1 MFFAAIYVPDFVVE
15 ATVRAE
21 PGLRGSMVA
30 IIDGTPPLM
39 KVVAANSKARAAGIE
54 AGMWELEAEPM
65 SGLELRPR
73 SPALEAAAH
82 VALLECAQAFSPRVE
97 ETAADTVL
105 MDLAGLA
112 PLFGPPQKI
121 AHELGQRAR
130 ELGLGVR
137 VAVAANPDAA
147 VHAARGFSG
156 VTFIPA
162 GREAERLG
170 PLPLEVLF
178 LDSGTEDAQ
187 QLLKT
192 FDRWGVHTFRALAAL
207 PAVAL
212 SERLGAEGL
221 CLQTLARGAASR
233 PLVPVGA
240 PLEFEEAL
248 ELEHPVALLE
258 PLAFLL
264 NRMLEQLCARLAARA
279 LAIQELRLRLQL
291 EGGAAAPS
299 LVTARAG
306 CPRHSRRDAGATVF
320 ERSLR
325 FPLPTTDAKTLLKLL
340 QLDLEAHPPGAPVVK
355 ITLAAE
361 PARPRPPQG
370 GLFLPLSPP
379 PEKLEL
385 TLARLAG
392 VVGEGNLGSA
402 ELRDTHRPD
411 AFRMEKF
418 GLDSPRRHGDREAF
432 RISNSEFR
440 MKESAEP
447 QETLAATQNSSFKIH
462 NSPPR
467 LALRRFR
474 PPRRAQVELHAGRPA
489 EVRFGPVRGA
499 VVDLAGPWRTSG
511 EWWTGEGWA
520 RDEWDVALEE
530 KGGGALYRI
539 YRDLESGAWFVEGSY
554 D

>member
-15 ATVRAE
+15 AVVRAE
-21 PGLRGSMVA
+21 PRLYGSKVA
-30 IIDGTPPLM
+30 IVDGTPPLV
-39 KVVAANSKARAAGIE
+39 KVVAANWKARDAGIE
-54 AGMWELEAEPM
+54 AGMVKLEAEAMP
-65 SGLELRPR
+65 GLALRPR

-82 VALLECAQAFSPRVE
+82 GALLECAQAFSPRVE
-97 ETAADTVL
+97 ETAAETL
-105 MDLAGLA
+105 LLDLAGLA
-112 PLFGPPQKI
+112 PLFGPPQKM
-121 AHELGQRAR
+121 AHELARRAR
-130 ELGLGVR
+130 ELGLEAR
-137 VAVAANPDAA
+137 VAVASNPDAA
-147 VHAARGFSG
+147 VQAARGLSG

-178 LDSGTEDAQ
+178 LDSRTEQAQ
-187 QLLKT
+187 QLLET
-192 FDRWGVHTFRALAAL
+192 FDRWGVRTFRALAAL
-207 PAVAL
+207 PSVAL
-212 SERLGAEGL
+212 SERLGPEGL
-221 CLQTLARGAASR
+221 RLQRLARGAASR
-233 PLVPVGA
+233 PLVPA
-240 PLEFEEAL
+240 EEPLVFEEAL

-264 NRMLEQLCARLAARA
+264 NRMLERLCVRLAARA

-291 EGGAAAPS
+291 EGGAA
-299 LVTARAG
+299 V
-306 CPRHSRRDAGATVF
+306 HQ
-320 ERSLR
+320 RSLR
-325 FPLPTTDAKTLLKLL
+325 FPLPTRDAKALLKLL

-370 GLFLPLSPP
+370 GLFAPLSPP

-392 VVGEGNLGSA
+392 VVGEKHVGLA
-402 ELRDTHRPD
+402 ELVDTHRPD

-418 GLDSPRRHGDREAF
+418 GDA
-432 RISNSEFR
+432 I
-440 MKESAEP
+440 
-447 QETLAATQNSSFKIH
+447 QNAKFKMQ
-462 NSPPR
+462 NAKK

-474 PPRRAQVELHAGRPA
+474 PPRRAQVETRAGRPS
-489 EVRFGPVRGA
+489 EVRFGPVRGW
-499 VVDLAGPWRTSG
+499 VVELAGPWRTSG

-530 KGGGALYRI
+530 KGGVVLYRI
-539 YRDLESGAWFVEGSY
+539 YRDLETGAWFVEGSY